1 MAVIR
6 KERLWNFDWKWIHEV
21 YFQVR
26 SELNMLIKSVQ
37 IREEKKTNVGQKK
50 RRNKWRGAIEGE
62 EVVTHFLRWQGRGKM
77 MTLN

>member
-1 MAVIR
+1 
-6 KERLWNFDWKWIHEV
+6 
-21 YFQVR
+21 
-26 SELNMLIKSVQ
+26 MLIKSVQ

-62 EVVTHFLRWQGRGKM
+62 EVVTHFLRWKGRGKM